1 MYIFLTSIGK
11 DNEYMT
17 DELREHI
24 YSLVRR
30 ERREKADRIKNQ
42 ENRDASLAAGI
53 LLNAATRIY
62 MEQPVPVIENKLY
75 YYPLNVCA
83 DKYDPAYDFE
93 LELRVNGKPE
103 FKRNSDR
110 AGKPLPY
117 FNLSHSGKFVVCAVS
132 DKPIGI
138 DIEGGRKVFL
148 KTAKRFFTGAEYQWV
163 CKGYSEPKAC
173 EEQETNMHEPQNDE
187 ADPKQCERFLRIWTM
202 KEAYSKLSGVGIA
215 HGISQAEF
223 LPDENGKMI
232 MKSAAHEEVRLTEFW
247 CLDYRIAGIEKL

>member
-17 DELREHI
+17 DELRERI

-30 ERREKADRIKNQ
+30 ERREKADKIKHQ
-42 ENRDASLAAGI
+42 ESRDVSLAAGI

-62 MEQPVPVIENKLY
+62 MEQPILAMENKLY

-83 DKYDPAYDFE
+83 DKYDSIYDYEME
-93 LELRVNGKPE
+93 LGFNGKPE
-103 FKRNSDR
+103 FKRTSDR
-110 AGKPLPY
+110 ADKPLPY

-138 DIEGGRKVFL
+138 DIEGRRKVFL
-148 KTAKRFFTGAEYQWV
+148 KTAKRFFTDAEYQWV
-163 CKGYSEPKAC
+163 CKGDNESKAC
-173 EEQETNMHEPQNDE
+173 EEQEANMHEPQNDE
-187 ADPKQCERFLRIWTM
+187 ASQKQYERFLRIWTM
-202 KEAYSKLSGVGIA
+202 KEAYSKLSGMGIA

-223 LPDENGKMI
+223 LPDENGSLI
-232 MKSAAHEEVRLTEFW
+232 MKSAADGEFRLTEFE
-247 CLDYRIAGIEKL
+247 CLDYRISGIEKL